1 MKRTGILRAAELCVD
16 GDRDQQYGAP
26 YENFTMIANLWSEAF
41 GRTFVAEDVAVAM
54 MLVKIARLR
63 HDYANADTWIDIAG
77 YAACGGE
84 IGT

>member
-1 MKRTGILRAAELCVD
+1 
-16 GDRDQQYGAP
+16 
-26 YENFTMIANLWSEAF
+26 MIANLWSEAF